1 MLAGMLALLGRL
13 VNMFV
18 RGATEGLDGLPAA
31 ITSTYCFLAPDT
43 EQHSLTQYN
52 RFISTFIHLL

>member
-18 RGATEGLDGLPAA
+18 RGATDGFEGLPAA
-31 ITSTYCFLAPDT
+31 ITSTYCFLAPAT
-43 EQHSLTQYN
+43 QQHSYSQ
-52 RFISTFIHLL
+52 